1 MLQDHRE
8 ASASPKSISKTLA
21 LCIDFLHQ
29 SLKTQLEADL
39 YDSEEILEMWCRFV
53 QACFRAIGKQQDHQ
67 KE

>member
-1 MLQDHRE
+1 MVPICVGMLQDHRE

-53 QACFRAIGKQQDHQ
+53 
-67 KE
+67 